1 MDMDHFLAIHVTIY
15 ILLAFS
21 PLFLSHNIQKKYGN
35 YIFYIFYAT
44 LFTWAIAGQCPL
56 NKVQKTTKYG
66 SVTSFFINMGF
77 NAKPYNNTIR
87 FITRYVI
94 FATTFYYSPSKNST
108 YATIAL
114 FILYHIV
121 KYFSKD
127 QTLITGAINE
137 LF

>member
-1 MDMDHFLAIHVTIY
+1 MYFPDLENPSKNF
-15 ILLAFS
+15 
-21 PLFLSHNIQKKYGN
+21 QKEAEKY
-35 YIFYIFYAT
+35 
-44 LFTWAIAGQCPL
+44 
-56 NKVQKTTKYG
+56 
-66 SVTSFFINMGF
+66 INMGF